1 MGLRRMTIVAAAAL
15 AGLGVSAASASAA
28 RVANGDFERG
38 NLSGWQKDFSEGAG
52 WFIYDGPF
60 GPLRGPAPPRFPG
73 PPQGE
78 FGAITDQGNPSR
90 MILSQVVDLQP
101 GKKHKLKFKLA
112 YNNTATGKPRL
123 RRGGFAGF
131 FTPKSLK
138 FNKAARPNQ
147 QFRMDVM
154 KPGAPIKSLKNKH
167 VLDRVYRTDRGDRN
181 RRPYRAVKAD
191 LSDYA
196 GDRVRL
202 RFAVVVTEAVLNVG
216 IDAVKIK
223 TKND

>member
-1 MGLRRMTIVAAAAL
+1 MGLRRMTIVAVAAL
-15 AGLGVSAASASAA
+15 AGLGVLAASASAA
-28 RVANGDFERG
+28 RVTNGDFERG
-38 NLSGWQKDFSEGAG
+38 NLSGWQKDFAGPGG
-52 WFIYDGPF
+52 WFAYEGVF
-60 GPLRGPAPPRFPG
+60 APLRGPVVGFVPA
-73 PPQGE
+73 PPQGQ
-78 FGAITDQGNPSR
+78 FGAISDQGMPSR
-90 MILSQVVDLQP
+90 MILSQVVDLKP

-112 YNNTATGKPRL
+112 YNNTNTGGPRL
-123 RRGGFAGF
+123 RRRGLEGF
-131 FTPKSLK
+131 FTPRHFR

-154 KPGAPIKSLKNKH
+154 KPGAPIKSLKDKH
-167 VLDRVYRTDRGDRN
+167 VLDRVYRTDRGDAN
-181 RRPYRAVKAD
+181 RRNYRTIKAD
-191 LSDYA
+191 LTDYA

>member
-15 AGLGVSAASASAA
+15 AGLGVSAAGASAA

-38 NLSGWQKDFSEGAG
+38 NLSGWQKDFSEAGG

-60 GPLRGPAPPRFPG
+60 GPLRGPTPEVPA
-73 PPQGE
+73 PPQGD
-78 FGAITDQGNPSR
+78 FGAITSQGNPSR
-90 MILSQVVDLQP
+90 MFLSQVVDLKP

-112 YNNTATGKPRL
+112 YNNRNTGKARL
-123 RRGGFAGF
+123 RGPKVSPGFW
-131 FTPKSLK
+131 TPRH
-138 FNKAARPNQ
+138 FRFGKAARPNQ

-154 KPGAPIKSLKNKH
+154 KPGAPIKSLKSKH